1 MTTLDQALARV
12 NVAKQRFA
20 GRHSKM
26 LEVKAIREG
35 RWEEVAPG
43 FFPEEIPEP
52 MVANFIDVAANAT
65 AEMIAPL
72 PSFTCAN
79 PNMAT
84 DAARKSADKRTK
96 IANHYVDHSRLG
108 QQNIK
113 AADHLDSYGFTVY
126 SVEPDFDEKTPC
138 IYVESALGSYYQNDR
153 LGRTVWYARSFR
165 RHVDELKVEYP
176 EFFDSWLSLEAN
188 YISAV
193 EVIRYS
199 DKDGDI
205 LFVPE
210 IKQTLHTLKNPI
222 KHCRFRVVERP
233 KTGDAVRGAYDD
245 AIWVQL
251 ARARFGN
258 LAMKIADDVA
268 NAPTAVPDDVQDFEV
283 GPNAVIRTQN
293 PQSVRKVDL
302 SVPNQPFAELQNLQ
316 NELRLGAR
324 YSELRDGNLDA
335 SIITGKGVQALMAG
349 SDNHIKTLQGL
360 IAAGLKDVIALCFEM
375 DEALW
380 GNVEKSVTGLS
391 DGAPYEM
398 KYKPSRDIAGNH
410 TCSVSYG
417 LTAGLDPNRALVF
430 LLQLQTSGDV
440 SRDTVMRQIPF
451 DLDVVAEQKKIYV
464 EQHRDALM
472 QSVTALA
479 QAIPAMAMQGGD
491 PTEIVGKLSSVIQA
505 LQKGDAIEDAV
516 SKAFPPAPPP
526 PQTPA
531 SPEEAAAGGAG
542 PEQQAGPPGPEGA
555 GAPGGAAPGGAPDT
569 GASNLLMTLA
579 GMTRGNQ
586 PNLQANVSRRLPIQ

>member
-20 GRHSKM
+20 GRHRKM

-52 MVANFIDVAANAT
+52 MVANFIDVAAQAT

-72 PSFTCAN
+72 PSFTCSN

-96 IANHYVDHSRLG
+96 IVNHYVEHSNLG
-108 QQNIK
+108 EQNIM
-113 AADHLDSYGFTVY
+113 AGDHLDSYGFCAY
-126 SVEPDFDEKTPC
+126 SVEPDFEAKTPC
-138 IYVESALGSYYQNDR
+138 IYVEPAIGSLYQNDR
-153 LGRTVWYARSFR
+153 RGRTVWYARCFR
-165 RHVDELKVEYP
+165 RHVDELMAEYP
-176 EFFDSWLSLEAN
+176 EFLDSWMNLQAN
-188 YISAV
+188 HVSAV

-222 KHCRFRVVERP
+222 KRCRFRVVERP
-233 KTGDAVRGAYDD
+233 RTGDASRGAYDD

-316 NELRLGAR
+316 NELRIGAR

-335 SIITGKGVQALMAG
+335 SIVTGKGVEALLAG
-349 SDNHIKTLQGL
+349 SDNHIKTLQGR
-360 IAAGLKDVIALCFEM
+360 IATALKDVIAMCFEM

-380 GNVEKSVTGLS
+380 GKVEKSVNGLQ
-391 DGAPYEM
+391 DGAPFEL
-398 KYKPSRDIAGNH
+398 KYKPARDIDGNYS
-410 TCSVSYG
+410 CSVSYG

-430 LLQLQTSGDV
+430 LLQGMTSGV
-440 SRDTVMRQIPF
+440 FSRDTVQRQMPF
-451 DLDVVAEQKKIYV
+451 ELDVTAEQKKIYV

-491 PTEIVGKLSSVIQA
+491 PTEIVMKLSSVIQA

-516 SKAFPPAPPP
+516 SKAFPAAPPP

-542 PEQQAGPPGPEGA
+542 PGQTAGPPGPEGA
-555 GAPGGAAPGGAPDT
+555 GAPGGAPGGGDQ
-569 GASNLLMTLA
+569 ASNLLMTLA
-579 GMTRGNQ
+579 GMTRGGQ

>member
-1 MTTLDQALARV
+1 MTSLQEALARV

-20 GRHSKM
+20 GRHRKM

-96 IANHYVDHSRLG
+96 IANHYVDHSNLG
-108 QQNIK
+108 EQNIL

-126 SVEPDFDEKTPC
+126 SVEPDFDQKTPC
-138 IYVESALGSYYQNDR
+138 IYVESAIGSLYQNDR
-153 LGRTVWYARSFR
+153 LGRTVWYARCFR
-165 RHVDELKVEYP
+165 RNVDELAFEYP
-176 EFFDSWLSLEAN
+176 EFLEDWQ
-188 YISAV
+188 ILRDKRVGTV

-199 DKDGDI
+199 DAQGDL

-210 IKQTLHTLKNPI
+210 VEKTLHYLKNPL
-222 KHCRFRVVERP
+222 KRCRFRVVERP
-233 KTGDAVRGAYDD
+233 KTGDAVRGSYDD

-349 SDNHIKTLQGL
+349 SDNHIKTLQGR

-398 KYKPSRDIAGNH
+398 KYKPSRDISGNYS
-410 TCSVSYG
+410 CSVSYG

-516 SKAFPPAPPP
+516 SKAFPAAPPP

-531 SPEEAAAGGAG
+531 SPEEAAAGGAAPG
-542 PEQQAGPPGPEGA
+542 QQAGPPGPEGA
-555 GAPGGAAPGGAPDT
+555 GAPGGAPLGGAPQGAGQDLLMGLAGLT
-569 GASNLLMTLA
+569 GA
-579 GMTRGNQ
+579 GN
-586 PNLQANVSRRLPIQ
+586 PNLQMNVSTRRPI